1 MENVN
6 RTLKVATMHNS
17 PYLMRDLNGRKV
29 DNIMNFNVAMRQ
41 NRSRSILEISVFAAA
56 VAGYVLALALG
67 A

>member
-1 MENVN
+1 
-6 RTLKVATMHNS
+6 MHNS